1 MSSQSRLMP
10 ISYYNPK
17 QFIRLNAYADLIL
30 YEQDP
35 SKLLLRA
42 IRFGGEP
49 EMVRALADAL
59 YAGAELEVEVG
70 SDKFYFA
77 SEPRKFQRQLSHDGL
92 YAEAVLLTLD
102 DEQEIETEEQSEEQQ
117 QMPQTPRNCFIFGPV
132 DDRQY
137 LFDEIDRKTTV
148 PLIPAFRDYLLEELQ
163 NRKIL
168 RKLQT
173 VTIREKLDGWVL
185 KCEKDDAN
193 IIAVVED
200 GLKSG
205 AISIPGTVADPNGFD
220 AITNVTGYLNA
231 FSTIMAERIRNQFT
245 PLYDPAREQ
254 LSPEVLSINRYI
266 QEHAGY
272 PLYNAQLA
280 VAEAV
285 MRKLQTG
292 KSAFIVAECGSGKT
306 KIGATAMAALH
317 ALKANQMQRGKAK
330 TFNIILCPSHVAK
343 KWCREISETLPDA
356 AGVVVHS
363 ITELDQLYT
372 LFLQGDRSIYAVMSK
387 ERARD
392 GYMKRPAALYDA
404 RHKRY
409 TCPCCDGVIG
419 TVFEDEEVIPS
430 GVEFFRREN
439 RDNHTCIHCGTVL
452 WTAVNPN
459 RRSDWVKLTDY
470 GWVHRNAAKRHL
482 EQELPKSVR
491 EKIMELA
498 ESPNGYYPTL
508 GAHRKFPLS
517 TYIKRRYK
525 GKIDGLVVDE
535 LHEYNNDSGQGEAM
549 GELFAAARKIIGMT
563 ATLINGYSSGIFHL
577 LYRTVPH
584 LMQKDSKPYN
594 EPEQFNSEYGVVQ
607 SVFEERVVEYASKRR
622 TQRRKTQTKQLP
634 GVSPLVY
641 SRFLL
646 EQAAFLRLTDMGKD
660 LPEYEEIPIP
670 VSMPNEVETEYKRLE
685 KTFVSILRRDPKIK
699 RKIMS
704 AFINLLTVYPDQPYG
719 QEPILHPADKEPLV
733 EPAELGNFDTLGPK
747 EQAVFDLAQK
757 AIANGEK
764 VLVYTSWVRV
774 DSQQKLQKLF
784 VENGYR
790 TAILPATVKTEARE
804 EWVQHQLSKGL
815 QILIT
820 NPSLVETG
828 LDLNAFTTLIFYSM
842 GNKLFT
848 LRQASRRSWRINQL
862 VPAVKVYMPYYK
874 HTMQHKALKLM
885 ASKLAAAG
893 MIEGNFSEEGLSAMS
908 EIQDMT
914 TQMAKELMLGI
925 QDSVEDLAASFQKM
939 AILHDDEPEE
949 TAELQEEPVADVPAA
964 IPIPEIVKDTPTEL
978 IDIKKKYTR
987 RKKIEVAEGQLSLFD
1002 LVA

>member
-17 QFIRLNAYADLIL
+17 QFIRLNAYADLII
-30 YEQDP
+30 YEKDP
-35 SKLLLRA
+35 SRLLLRA

-59 YAGAELEVEVG
+59 YAGAELEAEIG
-70 SDKFYFA
+70 QDKVYFV
-77 SEPRKFQRQLSHDGL
+77 SEAKRFQRQLSHDGV
-92 YAEAVLLTLD
+92 YAEAVLLAQD
-102 DEQEIETEEQSEEQQ
+102 DEQKVEPEEQSEDQQ
-117 QMPQTPRNCFIFGPV
+117 QMPQAPRNYFIFGPV

-137 LFDEIDRKTTV
+137 LFDEIDRKITV
-148 PLIPAFRDYLLEELQ
+148 PLIPAFRDYLLSELEQ
-163 NRKIL
+163 RNIL
-168 RKLQT
+168 RKLHT
-173 VTIREKLDGWVL
+173 VSIREKLDAWVL

-193 IIAVVED
+193 IISVVED

-205 AISIPGTVADPNGFD
+205 AISLPGTVTDPHGFD

-231 FSTIMAERIRNQFT
+231 FSTIIAERIRNQFT
-245 PLYDPAREQ
+245 PLYDPATEP

-285 MRKLQTG
+285 MRKLKTG

-317 ALKANQMQRGKAK
+317 ALKANQRQGGKAK
-330 TFNIILCPSHVAK
+330 TFNLVLCPSHVAQ

-356 AGVVVHS
+356 AGVVVRT
-363 ITELDQLYT
+363 ITELDSLYR
-372 LFLQGDRSIYAVMSK
+372 LFQQGDRSIYAVMSK

-392 GYMKRPAALYDA
+392 GYMKRPAALYDV
-404 RHKRY
+404 RHNRY
-409 TCPCCDGVIG
+409 RCPCCDGVIG
-419 TVFEDEEVIPS
+419 TVFEDEDVIPS

-439 RDNHTCIHCGTVL
+439 RDNHRCVHCGTVL
-452 WTAVNPN
+452 WTAVNPDL
-459 RRSDWVKLTDY
+459 RSDWVKLTDY
-470 GWVHRNAAKRHL
+470 GWVHRRAAKKHL
-482 EQELPKSVR
+482 EQEFPSAAR
-491 EKIMELA
+491 EKIMEVA
-498 ESPNGYYPTL
+498 ENPDGYYPIL
-508 GAHRKFPLS
+508 GAHRKYPLS
-517 TYIKRRYK
+517 TYIKHKYK
-525 GKIDGLVVDE
+525 GKIDGMICDE

-549 GELFAAARKIIGMT
+549 GELFAVARKIIGMT

-584 LMQKDSKPYN
+584 LMQKDSKPYT

-622 TQRRKTQTKQLP
+622 TQRRKIQTKQLP

-670 VSMPNEVETEYKRLE
+670 VSMPEDVEAEYKRLE
-685 KTFVSILRRDPKIK
+685 KTFVNILRRDPKIK

-704 AFINLLTVYPDQPYG
+704 GFINLLTVYPDQPYG
-719 QEPILHPADKEPLV
+719 QEPILHPADRQPLV
-733 EPAELGNFDTLGPK
+733 EPAGLGAFDTLGPK

-757 AIANGEK
+757 AIGNGEK

-784 VENGYR
+784 NENGYR
-790 TAILPATVKTEARE
+790 TAILPATVKPDARE
-804 EWVQHQLSKGL
+804 EWVQQQLSKGM
-815 QILIT
+815 QVLIT

-862 VPAVKVYMPYYK
+862 APAVKVYMPYYK

-925 QDSVEDLAASFQKM
+925 QDSVEDLAVSFKKM
-939 AILHDDEPEE
+939 ANLHEQAPPAPVED
-949 TAELQEEPVADVPAA
+949 PVAE
-964 IPIPEIVKDTPTEL
+964 ITPEIVPAEEYHPQL
-978 IDIKKKYTR
+978 IEYAKAKTTQK
-987 RKKIEVAEGQLSLFD
+987 RKPKIQADEDQLSFFD

>member
-10 ISYYNPK
+10 ISYYNPN
-17 QFIRLNAYADLIL
+17 QFIRLNAYADLII
-30 YEQDP
+30 YEKDQ

-42 IRFGGEP
+42 IQFGGEP

-59 YAGAELEVEVG
+59 YAGAELEAEIG
-70 SDKFYFA
+70 QGKLYFT
-77 SEPRKFQRQLSHDGL
+77 SEAKRFQRQLSHDGI

-102 DEQEIETEEQSEEQQ
+102 DDQEIEAEDQADSQQ

-137 LFDEIDRKTTV
+137 LFEEIDRKTTV
-148 PLIPAFRDYLLEELQ
+148 PLIPAFRDYLLSELERR
-163 NRKIL
+163 NIL
-168 RKLQT
+168 QKLHT
-173 VTIREKLDGWVL
+173 VSICEKLDAWVL

-193 IIAVVED
+193 IISVVED

-205 AISIPGTVADPNGFD
+205 AISLPGTVTDPHGFD
-220 AITNVTGYLNA
+220 AITNVTGYLNS

-245 PLYDPAREQ
+245 PLYDPATEP

-272 PLYNAQLA
+272 SLYNAQLA

-285 MRKLQTG
+285 MRKLKTG

-317 ALKANQMQRGKAK
+317 ALKANQMQPGKAN
-330 TFNIILCPSHVAK
+330 TFNIVLCPSHVAK
-343 KWCREISETLPDA
+343 KWCREISETLTDA
-356 AGVVVHS
+356 AGVVVRN
-363 ITELDQLYT
+363 ITELDQLYE
-372 LFLQGDRSIYAVMSK
+372 LFQQSDRSIYAVISK

-392 GYMKRPAALYDA
+392 GYMKRPAALYNA

-409 TCPCCDGVIG
+409 ICPCCDGVIG
-419 TVFEDEEVIPS
+419 TVFEDEQVIPS

-439 RDNHTCIHCGTVL
+439 RDNHTCIHCGTIL

-470 GWVHRNAAKRHL
+470 GWIHRAAAKRHL
-482 EQELPKSVR
+482 EQELTNSAR
-491 EKIMELA
+491 EKIIELA
-498 ESPNGYYPTL
+498 ENPDGCYPTL

-525 GKIDGLVVDE
+525 GKIDGLIVDE

-549 GELFAAARKIIGMT
+549 GELFSVARKIIGMT

-584 LMQKDSKPYN
+584 LMQKDNKPYN

-660 LPEYEEIPIP
+660 LPEYEEIPVP
-670 VSMPNEVETEYKRLE
+670 VAMPEGVETEYKRLE
-685 KTFVSILRRDPKIK
+685 KTFVNILRRDPKIK

-704 AFINLLTVYPDQPYG
+704 SFINLLTVYPDQPYG
-719 QEPILHPADKEPLV
+719 QEPILHPADRQPLV
-733 EPAELGNFDTLGPK
+733 EPAELANFDTIGPK

-757 AIANGEK
+757 AIGNGER

-784 VENGYR
+784 HEHGYR
-790 TAILPATVKTEARE
+790 TAILPATVKPDARE
-804 EWVQHQLSKGL
+804 EWVQQQISKGM
-815 QILIT
+815 QVLIT

-862 VPAVKVYMPYYK
+862 APAVKVYMPYYK

-939 AILHDDEPEE
+939 AILHDGEPACHAAEPIEE
-949 TAELQEEPVADVPAA
+949 KPVAYLVPRTDTEEP
-964 IPIPEIVKDTPTEL
+964 ITEWSDT
-978 IDIKKKYTR
+978 KKKQT
-987 RKKIEVAEGQLSLFD
+987 RKKKVSIDEDQLSLFD

>member
-1 MSSQSRLMP
+1 
-10 ISYYNPK
+10 
-17 QFIRLNAYADLIL
+17 
-30 YEQDP
+30 
-35 SKLLLRA
+35 
-42 IRFGGEP
+42 
-49 EMVRALADAL
+49 
-59 YAGAELEVEVG
+59 
-70 SDKFYFA
+70 
-77 SEPRKFQRQLSHDGL
+77 
-92 YAEAVLLTLD
+92 
-102 DEQEIETEEQSEEQQ
+102 
-117 QMPQTPRNCFIFGPV
+117 
-132 DDRQY
+132 
-137 LFDEIDRKTTV
+137 
-148 PLIPAFRDYLLEELQ
+148 
-163 NRKIL
+163 
-168 RKLQT
+168 
-173 VTIREKLDGWVL
+173 
-185 KCEKDDAN
+185 
-193 IIAVVED
+193 
-200 GLKSG
+200 
-205 AISIPGTVADPNGFD
+205 
-220 AITNVTGYLNA
+220 
-231 FSTIMAERIRNQFT
+231 
-245 PLYDPAREQ
+245 
-254 LSPEVLSINRYI
+254 
-266 QEHAGY
+266 
-272 PLYNAQLA
+272 
-280 VAEAV
+280 
-285 MRKLQTG
+285 
-292 KSAFIVAECGSGKT
+292 
-306 KIGATAMAALH
+306 
-317 ALKANQMQRGKAK
+317 
-330 TFNIILCPSHVAK
+330 
-343 KWCREISETLPDA
+343 
-356 AGVVVHS
+356 
-363 ITELDQLYT
+363 
-372 LFLQGDRSIYAVMSK
+372 
-387 ERARD
+387 
-392 GYMKRPAALYDA
+392 
-404 RHKRY
+404 
-409 TCPCCDGVIG
+409 
-419 TVFEDEEVIPS
+419 
-430 GVEFFRREN
+430 
-439 RDNHTCIHCGTVL
+439 
-452 WTAVNPN
+452 
-459 RRSDWVKLTDY
+459 
-470 GWVHRNAAKRHL
+470 
-482 EQELPKSVR
+482 
-491 EKIMELA
+491 
-498 ESPNGYYPTL
+498 
-508 GAHRKFPLS
+508 
-517 TYIKRRYK
+517 
-525 GKIDGLVVDE
+525 
-535 LHEYNNDSGQGEAM
+535 M
-549 GELFAAARKIIGMT
+549 GELFAAAKKIIGMT
-563 ATLINGYSSGIFHL
+563 ATLINGYSSGIFYL

-584 LMQKDSKPYN
+584 LMQKDNKPYN

-670 VSMPNEVETEYKRLE
+670 VSMPDEMENEYKRLE

-719 QEPILHPADKEPLV
+719 QEPILHPADRQPLV

-757 AIANGEK
+757 AIATGEK

-828 LDLNAFTTLIFYSM
+828 LDFNAFTTLIFYSM

-862 VPAVKVYMPYYK
+862 APAVKVYMPYYK

-949 TAELQEEPVADVPAA
+949 AAAFQEEPVVDVPAA
-964 IPIPEIVKDTPTEL
+964 IPIPEIVEDIPTEL
-978 IDIKKKYTR
+978 IDIKKKQTR
-987 RKKIEVAEGQLSLFD
+987 KKKIEVAEGQLSLFD